1 MQRPLGGQDE
11 LMSRG
16 FREPAHRPRPEHCR
30 RCLPVAGARG
40 RRPPRGRHG
49 CLPLEDSAG
58 DARCHAQHHDVDPS
72 LSVSSEEDAARHLAG
87 GLAKP
92 SACPGRVPGPRPKR
106 LLLSAHPPHRCVWGS
121 SVQPDTRVGTVL
133 PTPRPLGSG
142 LARTLRIRGVGQE
155 LVPGS
160 HVGGRSPPGYSFG
173 PGGTKTRDPFHRNGP
188 LHWNMPKAR
197 GPLSPADDGAG
208 SLSRGVLGL
217 VGGWAVS
224 LPPPDARSTP
234 NRDGR
239 RCPHTLPSVAWR
251 GRSRPERELSESR
264 CWLHRFFI
272 FNVTQQLALGS
283 GLWARSFQ
291 GFPAASEAGRE
302 SPQTPR
308 MLSGLQ
314 YLGCQPA
321 TQSPEQEAAADDPGP
336 GSSSRARGQALCPRK
351 SGSGAL
357 VLGERL
363 ALGTGDSGEEPQ
375 RAPAPPPRWPFGA
388 RRPGHGP
395 RDDHESLRPSQGP

>member
-1 MQRPLGGQDE
+1 MAWARSWCLGATSGAAAHPATPSDLGGPKQGTPFTE
-11 LMSRG
+11 TGLCIG
-16 FREPAHRPRPEHCR
+16 TCLRP
-30 RCLPVAGARG
+30 GA
-40 RRPPRGRHG
+40 
-49 CLPLEDSAG
+49 
-58 DARCHAQHHDVDPS
+58 
-72 LSVSSEEDAARHLAG
+72 
-87 GLAKP
+87 P
-92 SACPGRVPGPRPKR
+92 SALLMTGLDRFPGASWA
-106 LLLSAHPPHRCVWGS
+106 LW
-121 SVQPDTRVGTVL
+121 
-133 PTPRPLGSG
+133 
-142 LARTLRIRGVGQE
+142 GVGQY
-155 LVPGS
+155 PC
-160 HVGGRSPPGYSFG
+160 
-173 PGGTKTRDPFHRNGP
+173 
-188 LHWNMPKAR
+188 
-197 GPLSPADDGAG
+197 
-208 SLSRGVLGL
+208 
-217 VGGWAVS
+217 
-224 LPPPDARSTP
+224 PPDARSTP

-264 CWLHRFFI
+264 CWLHRLFI

-291 GFPAASEAGRE
+291 GFPAASEAGRA

-336 GSSSRARGQALCPRK
+336 VSSSRARGQALCPRK

-375 RAPAPPPRWPFGA
+375 RAPAPPPRWPFGT